1 MMDVLQI
8 AMFALLPLMAVAGWF
23 GVRDIGR
30 ALRHLSPA
38 PETTDNQLATKEFSL
53 AA

>member
-1 MMDVLQI
+1 MMDVLQV
-8 AMFALLPLMAVAGWF
+8 AVFALLPLMAVAGWF

-30 ALRHLSPA
+30 ALRNLPAA
-38 PETTDNQLATKEFSL
+38 PETTDSQLTTKEFSL